1 MVATTLAIPYPSFW
15 WQEWDIFGYRWS
27 TLIVVIVRRRKE
39 SLCVSRHLLV
49 VVCYIL
55 HTSYLHTF
63 IPIPLY
69 LYLLTL
75 AWNFPLP
82 VSSDTSDSGGESVFD
97 SSEEE
102 EACDSLSFRG
112 VLILIL
118 ATVPT
123 ANNAMA
129 NNQMA
134 NNQIANKPAH
144 WQPHYT
150 YPVWWWSNVEDF
162 LDTLEMCF
170 PTLDSKSL

>member
-1 MVATTLAIPYPSFW
+1 M
-15 WQEWDIFGYRWS
+15 
-27 TLIVVIVRRRKE
+27 
-39 SLCVSRHLLV
+39 
-49 VVCYIL
+49 
-55 HTSYLHTF
+55 
-63 IPIPLY
+63 
-69 LYLLTL
+69 
-75 AWNFPLP
+75 
-82 VSSDTSDSGGESVFD
+82 FD

-150 YPVWWWSNVEDF
+150 YPV
-162 LDTLEMCF
+162 
-170 PTLDSKSL
+170 